1 MLSFDTVA
9 WKPVSPLPALL
20 WAFWFLSSHFSKT
33 SNGRIYL
40 QTRSVVRKFVRVYYT
55 SCGYE
60 CGWAASSFFRGA
72 QFQFSRK
79 ENRKLLQ
86 LAPVTHAWQEGVWSP
101 SNNLTLADFLVTS
114 KRCPSFFFFFFKSI
128 KCNNSEAVW
137 GNFFSPRQFFCVKTV
152 RVLRIFLMKKSSL
165 YSVCHVTIYLQIHL
179 IYTVMY
185 QLYQTND
192 DADIVHWMVQ
202 CTEHLPL
209 PVENLSPA
217 LCLSFLNIQF
227 KIFLWQIIVFWP
239 NIL

>member
-33 SNGRIYL
+33 WNGRLYL
-40 QTRSVVRKFVRVYYT
+40 QTRSGVRKFVRVYYT
-55 SCGYE
+55 SRGCE

-114 KRCPSFFFFFFKSI
+114 KPFPSFFFFF
-128 KCNNSEAVW
+128 
-137 GNFFSPRQFFCVKTV
+137 
-152 RVLRIFLMKKSSL
+152 
-165 YSVCHVTIYLQIHL
+165 H
-179 IYTVMY
+179 
-185 QLYQTND
+185 QLN
-192 DADIVHWMVQ
+192 A
-202 CTEHLPL
+202 
-209 PVENLSPA
+209 
-217 LCLSFLNIQF
+217 
-227 KIFLWQIIVFWP
+227 IIVKLCGDTFFP
-239 NIL
+239 QDNSSVSRQLEFLEYF